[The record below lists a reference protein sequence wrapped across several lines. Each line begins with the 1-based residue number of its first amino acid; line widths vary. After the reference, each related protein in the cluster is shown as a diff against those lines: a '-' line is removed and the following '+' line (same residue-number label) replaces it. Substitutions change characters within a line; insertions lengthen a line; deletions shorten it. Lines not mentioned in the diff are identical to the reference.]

1 MELYKLTA
9 LDTIKL
15 LKSEEISP
23 LDCLKSLQNRITEVD
38 QHINALP
45 TLCFD
50 RAEKKAKKI
59 MRKTIDDRGELY
71 GLPIVVKDLID
82 VSGVKCT
89 SGSLIFKDRVAEQ
102 SDILVENIEN
112 NSGLIYAM
120 SNTPEFGA
128 GGNTFNEVFG
138 KTLNPWDLSKSVAG
152 SSGGSAAAL
161 ATGMAWLAHGSD
173 YGGSLRS
180 PASFCSIVGMRPS
193 PGRIASN
200 VSGFWIKH

>member
-23 LDCLKSLQNRITEVD
+23 LDCLESLQNRITEVD

-82 VSGVKCT
+82 VSGVNCT
-89 SGSLIFKDRVAEQ
+89 SG
-102 SDILVENIEN
+102 
-112 NSGLIYAM
+112 
-120 SNTPEFGA
+120 
-128 GGNTFNEVFG
+128 
-138 KTLNPWDLSKSVAG
+138 
-152 SSGGSAAAL
+152 
-161 ATGMAWLAHGSD
+161 
-173 YGGSLRS
+173 
-180 PASFCSIVGMRPS
+180 
-193 PGRIASN
+193 
-200 VSGFWIKH
+200 

>member
-59 MRKTIDDRGELY
+59 MRKTIVSFNFDVIANTKD
-71 GLPIVVKDLID
+71 GLP
-82 VSGVKCT
+82 
-89 SGSLIFKDRVAEQ
+89 A
-102 SDILVENIEN
+102 
-112 NSGLIYAM
+112 
-120 SNTPEFGA
+120 
-128 GGNTFNEVFG
+128 
-138 KTLNPWDLSKSVAG
+138 LNLNLLK
-152 SSGGSAAAL
+152 
-161 ATGMAWLAHGSD
+161 
-173 YGGSLRS
+173 
-180 PASFCSIVGMRPS
+180 
-193 PGRIASN
+193 
-200 VSGFWIKH
+200 

>member
-59 MRKTIDDRGELY
+59 MRKTIDDL
-71 GLPIVVKDLID
+71 
-82 VSGVKCT
+82 
-89 SGSLIFKDRVAEQ
+89 SLIHISEP
-102 SDILVENIEN
+102 
-112 NSGLIYAM
+112 
-120 SNTPEFGA
+120 T
-128 GGNTFNEVFG
+128 
-138 KTLNPWDLSKSVAG
+138 
-152 SSGGSAAAL
+152 
-161 ATGMAWLAHGSD
+161 
-173 YGGSLRS
+173 
-180 PASFCSIVGMRPS
+180 RPY
-193 PGRIASN
+193 
-200 VSGFWIKH
+200 